1 MLRIIISK
9 SNRICGYALD
19 DIFINS
25 YLIRYL
31 ISDSI
36 IDVNNKAKSFTMRKE
51 NLRVFGVDTYQEV
64 FIKLASLGFHLNDI
78 IFVPCKY
85 EDINVEDVS
94 ILFNM
99 ARDLKIRRVSL
110 YMCVDTSIFKPVA
123 YLMLN
128 RNMFFYNDLHI
139 FIIECIRKSEGYGT
153 KIIKQLKNLQ
163 KSLDGLSVVT
173 AIDFWKSV
181 GAVID
186 GNNHFTI

>member
-25 YLIRYL
+25 YLIKYL

-36 IDVNNKAKSFTMRKE
+36 VDINNKAKSFTMRKE

-64 FIKLASLGFHLNDI
+64 LIKLASLGFHLNDI

-85 EDINVEDVS
+85 DDIDTEDVS
-94 ILFNM
+94 VLFSM
-99 ARDLKIRRVSL
+99 ARDLKIRRINL
-110 YMCVDTSIFKPVA
+110 YMCIDTSIFNPVA

-139 FIIECIRKSEGYGT
+139 FIIECIKKSEGYGT
-153 KIIKQLKNLQ
+153 KVIKQLKNLQ
-163 KSLDGLSVVT
+163 KNLDGLSVVT
-173 AIDFWKSV
+173 AINFWKSV
-181 GAVID
+181 GAVIED
-186 GNNHFTI
+186 NNHFTI

>member
-25 YLIRYL
+25 YLIKYL

-36 IDVNNKAKSFTMRKE
+36 VDINNKAKSFTMRKE

-64 FIKLASLGFHLNDI
+64 LVRLASLGFHLNDI

-85 EDINVEDVS
+85 DDIDTEDVS
-94 ILFNM
+94 VLFNI
-99 ARDLKIRRVSL
+99 ARDLKIRRINL
-110 YMCVDTSIFKPVA
+110 YMCIDTSIFNPVA

-139 FIIECIRKSEGYGT
+139 FIIECIKKSEGYGT
-153 KIIKQLKNLQ
+153 KVIKQLKNLQ
-163 KSLDGLSVVT
+163 KVLDGLSIVT

-181 GAVID
+181 GAVIED
-186 GNNHFTI
+186 NNHFMI

>member
-36 IDVNNKAKSFTMRKE
+36 VDVNNKAKSFTMRKE

-153 KIIKQLKNLQ
+153 KVIKQLKNLQ

-186 GNNHFTI
+186 DNNHFTI

>member
-25 YLIRYL
+25 YLIKYL

-36 IDVNNKAKSFTMRKE
+36 VDINNKAKSFTVRKE

-64 FIKLASLGFHLNDI
+64 LIKLASMGFHLNDI

-99 ARDLKIRRVSL
+99 ARDLKIRRISL

-128 RNMFFYNDLHI
+128 RNMFFYNELHI

-153 KIIKQLKNLQ
+153 KVIKQLKNLQ

-186 GNNHFTI
+186 DNNHFTV

>member
-25 YLIRYL
+25 YLIKYL

-36 IDVNNKAKSFTMRKE
+36 VDINNKAKSFTMRKE

-64 FIKLASLGFHLNDI
+64 LVRLASLGFHLNDI

-94 ILFNM
+94 ILFNI
-99 ARDLKIRRVSL
+99 ARDLKIRRISL

-123 YLMLN
+123 YLMLD

-139 FIIECIRKSEGYGT
+139 FIIECIKKSEGYGT
-153 KIIKQLKNLQ
+153 KVIKQLKNLQ
-163 KSLDGLSVVT
+163 KVLDGLSVVT
-173 AIDFWKSV
+173 AINFWKSV
-181 GAVID
+181 GAVIGD
-186 GNNHFTI
+186 NNHFTI

>member
-36 IDVNNKAKSFTMRKE
+36 VDVNNKAKSFTMRKE

-64 FIKLASLGFHLNDI
+64 LIKLASLGFHLNDI

-139 FIIECIRKSEGYGT
+139 FIIECIKKSEGFGT
-153 KIIKQLKNLQ
+153 KVIKQLKNLQ

>member
-36 IDVNNKAKSFTMRKE
+36 VDVNNKAKSFTMRKE

-64 FIKLASLGFHLNDI
+64 LIKLASLGFHLNDI

-153 KIIKQLKNLQ
+153 KVIKQLKNLQ

>member
-25 YLIRYL
+25 YLIKYL

-36 IDVNNKAKSFTMRKE
+36 VDINNKAKSFTMRKE

-64 FIKLASLGFHLNDI
+64 LVRLASLGFHLNDI

-94 ILFNM
+94 ILFNI
-99 ARDLKIRRVSL
+99 ARDLKIRHISL

-139 FIIECIRKSEGYGT
+139 FIIECIKKSEGYGT
-153 KIIKQLKNLQ
+153 KVIKQLKNLQ
-163 KSLDGLSVVT
+163 KNLDGLSVVT

-181 GAVID
+181 GAVIEN
-186 GNNHFTI
+186 NNHFTV

>member
-25 YLIRYL
+25 YLIKYL

-36 IDVNNKAKSFTMRKE
+36 VDINNKAKSFTMRKE

-64 FIKLASLGFHLNDI
+64 LIKLASLGFHLNDI

-85 EDINVEDVS
+85 DDIDTEDVS
-94 ILFNM
+94 VLFNM
-99 ARDLKIRRVSL
+99 ARDLKIRRINL
-110 YMCVDTSIFKPVA
+110 YMCIDTSIFNPVA

-139 FIIECIRKSEGYGT
+139 FIIECIKKSEGYGT

-173 AIDFWKSV
+173 AINFWKSV
-181 GAVID
+181 GAVIED
-186 GNNHFTI
+186 NNHFTI

>member
-25 YLIRYL
+25 YLIKYL

-36 IDVNNKAKSFTMRKE
+36 VDISNKAKSFTMRKE

-64 FIKLASLGFHLNDI
+64 LVRLASLGFHLNDI

-94 ILFNM
+94 VLFNI
-99 ARDLKIRRVSL
+99 ARDLKIRRISL

-139 FIIECIRKSEGYGT
+139 FIIECIKKSEGYGT
-153 KIIKQLKNLQ
+153 KVIKQLKNLQ
-163 KSLDGLSVVT
+163 KVLDGLSVVT
-173 AIDFWKSV
+173 AINFWKSV
-181 GAVID
+181 GAVIED
-186 GNNHFTI
+186 NNHFTI

>member
-25 YLIRYL
+25 YLIKYL

-36 IDVNNKAKSFTMRKE
+36 VDINNKAKSFTMRKE

-64 FIKLASLGFHLNDI
+64 LIKLASLGFHLNDI

-85 EDINVEDVS
+85 DDIDTEDVS
-94 ILFNM
+94 VLFNI
-99 ARDLKIRRVSL
+99 ARDLKIRRINL
-110 YMCVDTSIFKPVA
+110 YMCIDTSIFNPVA

-139 FIIECIRKSEGYGT
+139 FIIECIKKSEGYGT
-153 KIIKQLKNLQ
+153 KVIKQLKNLQ
-163 KSLDGLSVVT
+163 KVLDGLSVVT
-173 AIDFWKSV
+173 AINFWKSV
-181 GAVID
+181 GAVIED
-186 GNNHFTI
+186 NNHFTI

>member
-25 YLIRYL
+25 YLIKYL

-36 IDVNNKAKSFTMRKE
+36 VDINNKAKSFTMRKE

-64 FIKLASLGFHLNDI
+64 LTKLASLGFHLNDI

-85 EDINVEDVS
+85 DDIDTEDVS
-94 ILFNM
+94 VLFNI
-99 ARDLKIRRVSL
+99 ARDLKIRRINL
-110 YMCVDTSIFKPVA
+110 YMCIDTSVFNPVA

-153 KIIKQLKNLQ
+153 KVIKQLKNLQ
-163 KSLDGLSVVT
+163 KSLNGLSVVT

-181 GAVID
+181 GAVIEN
-186 GNNHFTI
+186 NNHFTV

>member
-1 MLRIIISK
+1 MLRVIISK

-25 YLIRYL
+25 YLIKYL

-36 IDVNNKAKSFTMRKE
+36 VDINNKAKSFTMRKE

-64 FIKLASLGFHLNDI
+64 LIKLASLDFHLNDI

-85 EDINVEDVS
+85 DDIDTEDVS
-94 ILFNM
+94 VLFNI
-99 ARDLKIRRVSL
+99 ARDLKIRRINL
-110 YMCVDTSIFKPVA
+110 YMCIDTSIFNPVA

-139 FIIECIRKSEGYGT
+139 FIIECIKKSEGYGT
-153 KIIKQLKNLQ
+153 KVIKQLKNLQ
-163 KSLDGLSVVT
+163 KVLDGLSVVT
-173 AIDFWKSV
+173 AINFWKSV
-181 GAVID
+181 GAVIED
-186 GNNHFTI
+186 NNHFTI

>member
-25 YLIRYL
+25 YLIKYL

-36 IDVNNKAKSFTMRKE
+36 VDVNNKAKSFTMRKE
-51 NLRVFGVDTYQEV
+51 NLRMLGVDTYQEV

-99 ARDLKIRRVSL
+99 AQDLRIRRVSL

-139 FIIECIRKSEGYGT
+139 FIIECIKKSEGYGT

-163 KSLDGLSVVT
+163 KNLDGLSVVT

-181 GAVID
+181 GAVIEN
-186 GNNHFTI
+186 NNHFTV

>member
-25 YLIRYL
+25 YLIKYL

-36 IDVNNKAKSFTMRKE
+36 VDINNKAKSFTMRKE

-64 FIKLASLGFHLNDI
+64 LIKLASLGFHLNDI

-94 ILFNM
+94 ILFNI
-99 ARDLKIRRVSL
+99 ARDLKIRRISL

-139 FIIECIRKSEGYGT
+139 FIIECIKKSEGYGT
-153 KIIKQLKNLQ
+153 KVIKQLKNLQ
-163 KSLDGLSVVT
+163 KVLDGLSVVT
-173 AIDFWKSV
+173 AINFWKSV
-181 GAVID
+181 GAVIED
-186 GNNHFTI
+186 NNHFTI

>member
-25 YLIRYL
+25 YLIKYL

-36 IDVNNKAKSFTMRKE
+36 VDINNKAKSFTMRKE

-64 FIKLASLGFHLNDI
+64 LIKLASLGFHLNDI

-85 EDINVEDVS
+85 DDIDTEDVS
-94 ILFNM
+94 VLFNI
-99 ARDLKIRRVSL
+99 ARDLKIRRINL
-110 YMCVDTSIFKPVA
+110 YMCIDTSIFNPVA

-139 FIIECIRKSEGYGT
+139 FIIECIKKSEGYGT
-153 KIIKQLKNLQ
+153 KIIKQIKNLQ
-163 KSLDGLSVVT
+163 KNLDGLSVVT

-181 GAVID
+181 GAVIEN
-186 GNNHFTI
+186 NNHFTV

>member
-25 YLIRYL
+25 YLIKYL

-36 IDVNNKAKSFTMRKE
+36 VDINNKAKSFTMRKE
-51 NLRVFGVDTYQEV
+51 NLKVFGVDTYQEV
-64 FIKLASLGFHLNDI
+64 LIKLASLGFHLNDI

-85 EDINVEDVS
+85 DDIDTEDVS
-94 ILFNM
+94 VLFNI
-99 ARDLKIRRVSL
+99 ARDLKIRRINL
-110 YMCVDTSIFKPVA
+110 YMCIDTSIFNPVA

-139 FIIECIRKSEGYGT
+139 FIIECIRKSKGYGT

-181 GAVID
+181 GAVIEN
-186 GNNHFTI
+186 NNHFTV

>member
-9 SNRICGYALD
+9 GNRICGYALD

-25 YLIRYL
+25 YLIKYL

-36 IDVNNKAKSFTMRKE
+36 VDINNKAKSFTMRKE
-51 NLRVFGVDTYQEV
+51 SLRVFGVDTYQEV
-64 FIKLASLGFHLNDI
+64 LIKLASLGFHLNDI

-85 EDINVEDVS
+85 DDIDTEDVS
-94 ILFNM
+94 VLFNM
-99 ARDLKIRRVSL
+99 ARDLKIRCINL
-110 YMCVDTSIFKPVA
+110 YMCIDTSIFNPVA

-139 FIIECIRKSEGYGT
+139 FIIECIKKSEGYGT
-153 KIIKQLKNLQ
+153 KVIKQLKNLQ

-181 GAVID
+181 GAVIES
-186 GNNHFTI
+186 NNHFMV

>member
-25 YLIRYL
+25 YLIKHL

-36 IDVNNKAKSFTMRKE
+36 VDINNKAKSFTMRKE

-64 FIKLASLGFHLNDI
+64 LIKLTSLGFHLNDI

-85 EDINVEDVS
+85 DDIDTEDVS
-94 ILFNM
+94 VLFNM
-99 ARDLKIRRVSL
+99 ARDLKIRRINL
-110 YMCVDTSIFKPVA
+110 YMCIDTSIFNPVA

-139 FIIECIRKSEGYGT
+139 FIIECIKKSEGYGT
-153 KIIKQLKNLQ
+153 KVIKQLKNLQ

-181 GAVID
+181 GAVIEN
-186 GNNHFTI
+186 NNHFTV

>member
-25 YLIRYL
+25 YLIKYL

-36 IDVNNKAKSFTMRKE
+36 VDINNKAKSFTMRKE
-51 NLRVFGVDTYQEV
+51 NLRIFGVDTYQEV
-64 FIKLASLGFHLNDI
+64 LIKLASLGFHLNDI

-94 ILFNM
+94 VLFNM
-99 ARDLKIRRVSL
+99 ARDLKIRRISL

-139 FIIECIRKSEGYGT
+139 FIIECIKKSEGYGT
-153 KIIKQLKNLQ
+153 KVIKQLKNLQ
-163 KSLDGLSVVT
+163 KALDGLSVVT

-181 GAVID
+181 GAVIED
-186 GNNHFTI
+186 NNHFMV

>member
-36 IDVNNKAKSFTMRKE
+36 VDINNKAQSFTTGKE
-51 NLRVFGVDTYQEV
+51 NLRNFGVDTYREV
-64 FIKLASLGFHLNDI
+64 LIKLASLGFHLNDI

-85 EDINVEDVS
+85 DDINTKDVS
-94 ILFNM
+94 VLFNM
-99 ARDLKIRRVSL
+99 ARDLKIRRINL
-110 YMCVDTSIFKPVA
+110 YMCIDTSVFNSVA

-128 RNMFFYNDLHI
+128 KNMFFYNDLHI
-139 FIIECIRKSEGYGT
+139 FIIECIKKSQGYGT

-173 AIDFWKSV
+173 AVDFWKSV
-181 GAVID
+181 GAVIES
-186 GNNHFTI
+186 NNHFTI

>member
-25 YLIRYL
+25 YLIKYL

-36 IDVNNKAKSFTMRKE
+36 VDINNKAKSFTMRKE

-64 FIKLASLGFHLNDI
+64 LVRLASLGFHLNDI

-94 ILFNM
+94 ILFNI
-99 ARDLKIRRVSL
+99 ARDLKIRRISL

-139 FIIECIRKSEGYGT
+139 FIIECIKKSEGYGT
-153 KIIKQLKNLQ
+153 KVIKQLKNLQ
-163 KSLDGLSVVT
+163 KVLDGLSVVT
-173 AIDFWKSV
+173 AINFWKSV
-181 GAVID
+181 GAVIED
-186 GNNHFTI
+186 NNHFTI

>member
-36 IDVNNKAKSFTMRKE
+36 VDVNNKAKSFTMRKE

-64 FIKLASLGFHLNDI
+64 LIKLASLGFHLNDI

-139 FIIECIRKSEGYGT
+139 FIIECIKKSEGYGT
-153 KIIKQLKNLQ
+153 KVIKQLKNLQ
-163 KSLDGLSVVT
+163 KSLDGLSIVT
-173 AIDFWKSV
+173 AIDFWKNV

-186 GNNHFTI
+186 DNNHFTI

>member
-36 IDVNNKAKSFTMRKE
+36 VDINNKAKSFTMRKE

-153 KIIKQLKNLQ
+153 KVIKQLKNLQ

>member
-25 YLIRYL
+25 YLIKYL

-36 IDVNNKAKSFTMRKE
+36 VDINNKAKSFTMRKE

-64 FIKLASLGFHLNDI
+64 LIKLASLGFHLNDI

-85 EDINVEDVS
+85 DDIDTEDVS
-94 ILFNM
+94 VLFNI
-99 ARDLKIRRVSL
+99 ARDLKIRRINL
-110 YMCVDTSIFKPVA
+110 YMCIDTSIFNTVA

-139 FIIECIRKSEGYGT
+139 FIIECIKKSEGYGT

-163 KSLDGLSVVT
+163 KNLDGLSVVT

-181 GAVID
+181 GAVIEN
-186 GNNHFTI
+186 NNHFTV

>member
-25 YLIRYL
+25 YLIKYL

-36 IDVNNKAKSFTMRKE
+36 VDVNNKAKSFTMRKE

-85 EDINVEDVS
+85 EDINAEDVS

-99 ARDLKIRRVSL
+99 ARDLRIRRVSL
-110 YMCVDTSIFKPVA
+110 YMCIDTSIFKPVA

-139 FIIECIRKSEGYGT
+139 FIIECIKKSEGYGT

-163 KSLDGLSVVT
+163 KNLDGLSVVT

-181 GAVID
+181 GAVIEN
-186 GNNHFTI
+186 NNHFTV

>member
-36 IDVNNKAKSFTMRKE
+36 VDVNNKAKSFTMRKE

-139 FIIECIRKSEGYGT
+139 FIIECIRKSEGFGT
-153 KIIKQLKNLQ
+153 KVIKQLKNLQ

-186 GNNHFTI
+186 DNNHFMI

>member
-25 YLIRYL
+25 YLIKYL

-36 IDVNNKAKSFTMRKE
+36 VDINNKAKSFTMRKE

-64 FIKLASLGFHLNDI
+64 LVRLASLGFHLNDI

-94 ILFNM
+94 TLFNI
-99 ARDLKIRRVSL
+99 ARDLKIRRISL

-139 FIIECIRKSEGYGT
+139 FIIECIKKSEGYGT
-153 KIIKQLKNLQ
+153 KVIKQLKNLQ
-163 KSLDGLSVVT
+163 KVLDGLSVVT
-173 AIDFWKSV
+173 AINFWKSV
-181 GAVID
+181 GAVIED
-186 GNNHFTI
+186 NNHFTI

>member
-1 MLRIIISK
+1 MLRVIISK
-9 SNRICGYALD
+9 SNRIYGYALD

-25 YLIRYL
+25 YLIKYL

-36 IDVNNKAKSFTMRKE
+36 VDINNKAKSFTMRKE

-64 FIKLASLGFHLNDI
+64 LIKLASLGFHLNDI

-85 EDINVEDVS
+85 EDINAEDVS

-99 ARDLKIRRVSL
+99 ARDLRIRCISL

-181 GAVID
+181 GAVIEN
-186 GNNHFTI
+186 NNHFTV

>member
-25 YLIRYL
+25 YLIKYL

-36 IDVNNKAKSFTMRKE
+36 VAVNNKAKSFTMRKE
-51 NLRVFGVDTYQEV
+51 NLRVFGVDTYHEV
-64 FIKLASLGFHLNDI
+64 LIKLASLGFHLNDI

-128 RNMFFYNDLHI
+128 RNMFFYNNLHI

-153 KIIKQLKNLQ
+153 KVIKQLKNLQ

-186 GNNHFTI
+186 DNNHFMV

>member
-25 YLIRYL
+25 YLIKYL

-36 IDVNNKAKSFTMRKE
+36 VDINNKAKSFTMCKE

-64 FIKLASLGFHLNDI
+64 LVRLASLGFHLNDI

-94 ILFNM
+94 ILFNI
-99 ARDLKIRRVSL
+99 ARDLKIRRISL

-139 FIIECIRKSEGYGT
+139 FIIECIKKSEGYGT
-153 KIIKQLKNLQ
+153 KVIKQLKNLQ
-163 KSLDGLSVVT
+163 KVLDGLSVVT
-173 AIDFWKSV
+173 AINFWKSV
-181 GAVID
+181 GAVIED
-186 GNNHFTI
+186 NNHFTI